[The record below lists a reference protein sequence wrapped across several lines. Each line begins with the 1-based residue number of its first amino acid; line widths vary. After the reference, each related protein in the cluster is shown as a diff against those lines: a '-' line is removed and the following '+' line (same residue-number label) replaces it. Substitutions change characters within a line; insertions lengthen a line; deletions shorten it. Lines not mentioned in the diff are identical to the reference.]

1 FFTQLWES
9 VKQLAS
15 AAWTAVQGVWAVVS
29 EWFNRTVVQPVAG
42 FFSGLWQGI
51 QQGAGTVWEAV
62 KGLWSAAAG
71 WFSQHVPQP
80 LSAAFD
86 VAGGAIKNTI

>member
-15 AAWTAVQGVWAVVS
+15 AAWTAVQGVWAAVA

-51 QQGAGTVWEAV
+51 QQGAGAVWEAV
-62 KGLWSAAAG
+62 KGLWSAAAE